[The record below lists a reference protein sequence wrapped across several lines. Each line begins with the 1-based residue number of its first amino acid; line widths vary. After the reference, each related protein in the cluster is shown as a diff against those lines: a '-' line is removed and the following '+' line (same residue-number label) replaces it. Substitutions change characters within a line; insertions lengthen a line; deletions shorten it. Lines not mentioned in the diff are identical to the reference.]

1 MQSAKYP
8 IKRWCRLLKISRSYY
23 YEWLGQ
29 EKAEPKKIPLEI
41 RACELFAVSNSSMG
55 SRQLSRQLRKEG
67 FEVGRYKARRLMKRL
82 KLVVKYKRRF
92 RITTNSNH
100 KLPVAENILN
110 RQFYPKGINQTWAAD
125 ITYIW
130 TAEGWLYLAVVI
142 DLFSR
147 RVVGWCMDKRQSKS
161 LVIRALL
168 MAINIRRPGAGLI
181 HHSDRGSQ
189 YASLKYQA
197 ILKQHGIVCSMSRKG
212 NCWDNAVVERFFSSV
227 KREWIR
233 DNLYRTR
240 LEAMQDVRAYI
251 VAWYNSRRLHST
263 LDYKSPIEFE
273 KCA

>member
-1 MQSAKYP
+1 MEY
-8 IKRWCRLLKISRSYY
+8 
-23 YEWLGQ
+23 
-29 EKAEPKKIPLEI
+29 
-41 RACELFAVSNSSMG
+41 RARELFVASNSSMG
-55 SRQLSRQLRKEG
+55 SRQLSKQLRKEG
-67 FEVGRYKARRLMKRL
+67 FQIGRYKARKLMKRL
-82 KLVVKYKRRF
+82 GLAVKYKRRF

-100 KLPVAENILN
+100 KLPVAENVLN
-110 RQFYPKGINQTWAAD
+110 RQFYPEGINQVWAAD

-130 TAEGWLYLAVVI
+130 TAEGWLYLAIVM
-142 DLFSR
+142 DLYSR

-161 LVIRALL
+161 LVIRALV
-168 MAINIRRPGAGLI
+168 MAINIRQPATGLI

-197 ILKQHGIVCSMSRKG
+197 ILKQHGMVCSMSRKG

-251 VAWYNSRRLHST
+251 VTWYNSQRLHST
-263 LDYKSPIEFE
+263 LNYKSPIEFE